1 MEEEDF
7 AASMVVMITG
17 VDGGMI
23 DRDNSMNKGMSYN
36 VTIAEGMGTQNLIV
50 GIKINE

>member
-7 AASMVVMITG
+7 AAFMVVAVTG
-17 VDGGMI
+17 VDGEMM
-23 DRDNSMNKGMSYN
+23 DRDNSMNKGISYN

-50 GIKINE
+50 VKINE

>member
-7 AASMVVMITG
+7 AASIVVGVTG
-17 VDGGMI
+17 VDGEMM

-36 VTIAEGMGTQNLIV
+36 VTIAKGIGTQNLIV

>member
-7 AASMVVMITG
+7 ATSMVVVITVG
-17 VDGGMI
+17 EVM

-36 VTIAEGMGTQNLIV
+36 VTIVEGMVTQNLIV
-50 GIKINE
+50 GIKINK

>member
-7 AASMVVMITG
+7 PTSMVVVITG
-17 VDGGMI
+17 VDEEVM

-50 GIKINE
+50 GTKINE